1 MGGRRPPTQVIPG
14 RPPRGV
20 PVSRPL
26 PKDYFGGRRRIPPE
40 ICPDPEMGILMAD
53 GSQKKAGD
61 LLVGDLV
68 KTYHEE
74 SFE

>member
-1 MGGRRPPTQVIPG
+1 
-14 RPPRGV
+14 
-20 PVSRPL
+20 
-26 PKDYFGGRRRIPPE
+26 
-40 ICPDPEMGILMAD
+40 MGILMAD

-74 SFE
+74 SLELGNYYKHII